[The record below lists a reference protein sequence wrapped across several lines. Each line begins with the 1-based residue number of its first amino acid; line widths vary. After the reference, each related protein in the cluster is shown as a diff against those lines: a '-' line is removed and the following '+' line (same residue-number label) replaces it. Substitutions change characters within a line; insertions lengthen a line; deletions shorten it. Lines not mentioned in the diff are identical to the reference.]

1 MITILQKALMFSQVV
16 SLGVLHNYFDGSTRL
31 YLAKFLNTSSK
42 PVFSCISSE
51 IFNSL
56 KLNYVIK
63 LLFLNKEFRAVF
75 IVFVT

>member
-16 SLGVLHNYFDGSTRL
+16 SLGVLYNYFDGSTRL
-31 YLAKFLNTSSK
+31 YLAKFLNTLSK